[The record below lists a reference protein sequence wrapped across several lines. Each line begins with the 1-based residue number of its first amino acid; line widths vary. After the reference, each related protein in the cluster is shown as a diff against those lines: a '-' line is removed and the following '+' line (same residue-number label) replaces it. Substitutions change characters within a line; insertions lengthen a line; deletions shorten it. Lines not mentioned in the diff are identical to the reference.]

1 MVLSRL
7 SETSESALWLY
18 LHDTGIGKRIPGP
31 DLADIADSVESLQ
44 GLRESL
50 DHISMLLRDEA
61 LGKSALLVRRTLLDM
76 SDEDLAKYEKEII
89 RLRKLG
95 IEVLCL
101 SQEAYP
107 DKLRLIRNPPLVI
120 FRKGVFTKF
129 NQRHFVAIVGT
140 RQSSHRGHSFARQ
153 LASDLATRK
162 YVVVS
167 GLARGID
174 TEAHCGA
181 LDTKGVTVAV
191 LPTSVENVYPE
202 ENKELSNDI
211 ARSGALLSE
220 TSAFQEHK
228 QLFARTRF
236 VDRNRITSGISDV
249 VVIVELGA
257 TKGSYRQ
264 FEFAMEQGKRVFVP
278 RPDNN
283 NRPAYKGFV
292 DLLSK
297 GAVELR
303 SSEDIVEY
311 VEKTK
316 DSRQERYRRLDSFR
330 L

>member
-1 MVLSRL
+1 L
-7 SETSESALWLY
+7 SEISESALWLY
-18 LHDTGIGKRIPGP
+18 LHDTGVGKRISSP
-31 DLADIADSVESLQ
+31 DLVDIADSVESLQ

-50 DHISMLLRDEA
+50 DPISVLLRNET
-61 LGKSALLVRRTLLDM
+61 LRKSALLVRHTLLDM

-89 RLRKLG
+89 RLRKLSIG
-95 IEVLCL
+95 VLCL
-101 SQEAYP
+101 SQEDYP

-129 NQRHFVAIVGT
+129 NQGQFVAIAGT
-140 RQSSHRGHSFARQ
+140 RQSSHRGHSLARQ
-153 LASDLATRK
+153 LASDLAKRK

-181 LDTKGVTVAV
+181 LDAKGVTVAV
-191 LPTSVENVYPE
+191 LPTSIERIYPRENE
-202 ENKELSNDI
+202 ELSIDI

-220 TSAFQEHK
+220 TSAFQERR

-249 VVIVELGA
+249 IVIVELGA
-257 TKGSYRQ
+257 TKGSYHQ
-264 FEFAMEQGKRVFVP
+264 FEFAIEQGKRVFVP
-278 RPDNN
+278 RPENS
-283 NRPAYKGFV
+283 NRPAYKGFL

-303 SSEDIVEY
+303 SSEDIVDY
-311 VEKTK
+311 MEKKRIHGKRDTR
-316 DSRQERYRRLDSFR
+316 D
-330 L
+330 